1 MLLRNAYRH
10 LWAVRSHDRRSSTRL
25 SMAIAAALSGSTLFS
40 GAASAQ
46 QLEEI
51 IVTATF
57 RATNVQDTPIAIT
70 AVNAEMLEN
79 RGQTN
84 IVDVARQT
92 PNVTMTPAGQGAGSA
107 MITYIRGVGQTDFNY
122 ALEPGV
128 GMYVDEVYYPNLT
141 GSMVELLDID
151 RVEISRGPQGT
162 LAGRNSIG
170 GSVKIYSVEP
180 KSNSNTGKAELTLG
194 DYNSVQLKG
203 FADLTFLEDKLSARI
218 SGVSSSRDGYVT
230 RVDYK
235 CTHPTWPGPT
245 FENGRLDTCKLGTL
259 GGQSFTGGRF
269 ALLWTPS
276 DKFRVKV
283 LGDMINQDN
292 ESAALVLTRVTD
304 SRHLR
309 SPTPG
314 TGQFNPTTGVYEGT
328 FLDTDGNLATT
339 ADRVYL
345 NSQFVTHGKYRGDP
359 IVNDPYITYATFLD
373 PMPSQTNRPYSPT
386 TTDPG
391 IQFTDKGLSVQI
403 DWDLT
408 DKLALKWISATRA
421 YEDTWHYDSDGTPFF
436 STGGTQ
442 ALQHRHQTHE
452 LRFTGSTKNDRF
464 DYTIGAFYADQYKAT
479 LTGQI
484 DLYYAQLNFIHGPDP
499 TPSDSKAI
507 FAHTNWHLGKKLDL
521 QLGYRYTEDT
531 KFYEWHRHN
540 PDGTEIVPCL
550 APPPPGGAN
559 SLLNPPN
566 CAIYGF
572 SGLSKTFKSNHDD
585 YRVALDWHI
594 TDNTMV
600 YASYATGYKGGGL
613 NPRPFF
619 AVQVAEFGEEEIK
632 TDEVGFKT
640 TLANGK
646 IRLNGAYF
654 HNEQTGIQ
662 LNQAACETLVPQGGQ
677 TPFPVTIGGVTY
689 STFIGP
695 PCAKPANIGD
705 AKMDG
710 FELEMQVAAT
720 QRLSFDF
727 SAANVDFQYTRL
739 DPTVAFNG
747 PGGVPGGR
755 GQMTLDMKAPYTPE
769 TTWSA
774 GVQYAFPM
782 KAGGSLTLRLDTA
795 FQDEVYTQ
803 AVNYAQA
810 QPLNDRKTAWI
821 DSYELTH
828 ARASW
833 QSPSHEWQVAIDVH
847 NLGDKVYYQN
857 IVDGVYTTIG
867 YQTAQIGAPR
877 MWTMSFS
884 KSFGL

>member
-1 MLLRNAYRH
+1 MVLRNAYRY
-10 LWAVRSHDRRSSTRL
+10 LWAVRSFRRRPWNRHSI
-25 SMAIAAALSGSTLFS
+25 AISAVLGAASLYS
-40 GAASAQ
+40 GAASSQ

-70 AVNAEMLEN
+70 AVNSEMLEN

-84 IVDVARQT
+84 IVDVARQA

-128 GMYVDEVYYPNLT
+128 GMYVDDVYYPNLT

-170 GSVKIYSVEP
+170 GAVKIYSVEP
-180 KSNSNTGKAELTLG
+180 KSNNNTGKAELTLG
-194 DYNSVQLKG
+194 DYNAVQLRG
-203 FADLTFLEDKLSARI
+203 VADMTFIEDKLSARI
-218 SGVSSSRDGYVT
+218 SGISSSRDGYVT

-283 LGDMINQDN
+283 LGDLINQNN
-292 ESAALVLTRVTD
+292 ESVALVLNRVTD
-304 SRHLR
+304 ARHR
-309 SPTPG
+309 PSPTPG
-314 TGQFNPTTGVYEGT
+314 TGQFNPACNCYEGT
-328 FLDTDGNLATT
+328 FLDVDGNLATT

-345 NSQFVTHGKYRGDP
+345 TSQFVTHGSYRGDP
-359 IVNDPYITYATFLD
+359 VIEDPYITYSTFLD
-373 PMPSQTNRPYSPT
+373 PMPPQTNRPYSPQ

-391 IQFTDKGLSVQI
+391 IQFDDKGLSVQL
-403 DWDLT
+403 DWDIT

-421 YEDTWHYDSDGTPFF
+421 YEDTWHYDTDGTPFF
-436 STGGTQ
+436 SQGGTQ
-442 ALQHRHQTHE
+442 GLQHRHQTHE
-452 LRFTGSTKNDRF
+452 LRFTGSTAKDRF
-464 DYTIGAFYADQYKAT
+464 DYTFGAFYADQSKAT
-479 LTGQI
+479 LIGQI

-521 QLGYRYTEDT
+521 QLGYRYTEDS

-540 PDGTEIVPCL
+540 PDGTEVVPCL

-559 SLLNPPN
+559 SLLNPPS

-572 SGLSKTFKSNHDD
+572 SGLSKTFNSNHDD
-585 YRVALDWHI
+585 YRAALDWHV
-594 TDNTMV
+594 TDDLML

-619 AVQVAEFGEEEIK
+619 AVQVAEFGEEEIE
-632 TDEVGFKT
+632 TDEVGFKA

-654 HNEQTGIQ
+654 HNNQTGIQ
-662 LNQAACETLVPQGGQ
+662 LNQAACETLVPQAGQ

-689 STFIGP
+689 NTFIGP

-705 AKMDG
+705 AKIDG
-710 FELEMQVAAT
+710 LEVEMQVAAT
-720 QRLSFDF
+720 KRLSFDF
-727 SAANVDFQYTRL
+727 SAASLDFKYTRL
-739 DPTVAFNG
+739 DPTVAFSG
-747 PGGVPGGR
+747 VVPGGR
-755 GQMTLDMKAPYTPE
+755 GQMTFDMQAPYTPE
-769 TTWSA
+769 LTWSA
-774 GVQYAFPM
+774 GAQYAFPLS
-782 KAGGSLTLRLDTA
+782 AGGSLTLRIDTA
-795 FQDEVYTQ
+795 FQDSVYTQ
-803 AVNYAQA
+803 AVNYAQI

-828 ARASW
+828 ARATWLSA
-833 QSPSHEWQVAIDVH
+833 SREWQVAIDVH

-857 IVDGVYTTIG
+857 IADGVYTTVG
-867 YQTAQIGAPR
+867 YQSGQIGPPR
-877 MWTMSFS
+877 MWAMSFS

>member
-10 LWAVRSHDRRSSTRL
+10 LWAVRSHDRRSSTHL
-25 SMAIAAALSGSTLFS
+25 SMAIAAALAGSTLFS

-705 AKMDG
+705 ANH
-710 FELEMQVAAT
+710 LV
-720 QRLSFDF
+720 
-727 SAANVDFQYTRL
+727 SA
-739 DPTVAFNG
+739 
-747 PGGVPGGR
+747 
-755 GQMTLDMKAPYTPE
+755 
-769 TTWSA
+769 
-774 GVQYAFPM
+774 
-782 KAGGSLTLRLDTA
+782 
-795 FQDEVYTQ
+795 
-803 AVNYAQA
+803 
-810 QPLNDRKTAWI
+810 
-821 DSYELTH
+821 
-828 ARASW
+828 
-833 QSPSHEWQVAIDVH
+833 
-847 NLGDKVYYQN
+847 
-857 IVDGVYTTIG
+857 
-867 YQTAQIGAPR
+867 
-877 MWTMSFS
+877 
-884 KSFGL
+884 